1 MKMKKLFYLIILLN
15 IFLSINLFAA
25 KNLYLSYKKV
35 PNQVYKNQKIEIVVK
50 ALITT
55 NDFDSLS
62 TSFSNSSNVSILNSN
77 SPWRKVS
84 NDTYENSYY
93 FKLKSSKFQL
103 PNINVE
109 LLANNSVLDTSSLSS
124 PSIRYSD
131 IATGDPR
138 FSSIIADNFILKA
151 YKTKQYNNKEAL
163 TIIDI
168 DALNSNLEEFK
179 LQGIKE
185 QGVSNIKDTGDKQ
198 NLVYYFV
205 TPIFEKKVIFTYYNL
220 TTKSFKDVTIPLIL
234 QNELVSTQTD
244 LNPNDSNFEKYK
256 KIFAII
262 IFLVFLIWFILKRN
276 KISIFFAFV
285 SFIVALLYNLPNS
298 KGIVKKDSYIYI
310 LPTKNSTI
318 FFKIENDQKVEI
330 LERKNGF
337 IKVLGQDNNFIGWIK
352 DESFGTN

>member
-1 MKMKKLFYLIILLN
+1 MKKIFYLIILLN

-25 KNLYLSYKKV
+25 KNLYLSYKKI
-35 PNQVYKNQKIEIVVK
+35 PNQVYKNQKVEVVVK

-55 NDFDSLS
+55 SNFDSLS
-62 TSFSNSSNVSILNSN
+62 TSFSNSSNASILNSK
-77 SPWRKVS
+77 SPWRKIS

-93 FKLKSSKFQL
+93 FKLNSSNFRL
-103 PNINVE
+103 PNINVK
-109 LLANNSVLDTSSLSS
+109 LLSNGSVIDTSSLSS
-124 PSIRYSD
+124 PTIRYSD
-131 IATGDPR
+131 IATGDVR
-138 FSSIIADNFILKA
+138 FSGIIADKFILKA

-163 TIIDI
+163 TIVDI
-168 DALNSNLEEFK
+168 DALNSNLEDFK
-179 LQGIKE
+179 LQGITE

-205 TPIFEKKVIFTYYNL
+205 TPIFQKKVVFTYYNL

-244 LNPNDSNFEKYK
+244 LNPKDSNFEKYK
-256 KIFAII
+256 KIFVIVVFA
-262 IFLVFLIWFILKRN
+262 LFLILLVVKRN
-276 KISIFFAFV
+276 KILIFLTII
-285 SFIVALLYNLPNS
+285 SFIIALVYNLPNS

-318 FFKIENDQKVEI
+318 FFKIENNQKVEI
-330 LERKNGF
+330 LQRKNGF

-352 DESFGTN
+352 EESFGTN